1 MGGSSGGKGGKSEQ
15 QKTETSAPPEW
26 AAPLFKTGAKDAMN
40 LYNSGQGGNVYQ
52 GERVADLSDTTKNA
66 INGLQNTAGNYG
78 NSYLQG
84 LASGPNV
91 SAKNLAS
98 MAAGKMVG
106 GNASFNQALQNT
118 LDNTANT
125 INSQMSGAGRY
136 GSGAHSGVMSKQLGE
151 TATSALSNQYNRDVQ
166 NMMNANQMI
175 DSANNNQLGAASNYY
190 QGQGN
195 ALLNAL
201 KGSTLLDQNSQ
212 QKLDAARQKW
222 GEEDNRGWNRLAMLL
237 SAAQGAAGNYGPTSA
252 KQTAKQSG
260 NPLQS
265 IGKGISAGLGLFG
278 KSDIRA
284 KENISLVG
292 KRNGYNVYDFNYIGE
307 PQRYRGV
314 MAQEVLK
321 TNPNAVAVDPRDGL
335 LMVDYSKLGFE
346 MERVG

>member
-1 MGGSSGGKGGKSEQ
+1 MGGSSSGKGGKTKQTSTQ
-15 QKTETSAPPEW
+15 TSAPPSW

-52 GERVADLSDTTKNA
+52 GERVGDLSNNTLNA

-84 LASGPNV
+84 LASGQN
-91 SAKNLAS
+91 ATAQNLKDL
-98 MAAGKMVG
+98 AAGKML
-106 GNASFNQALQNT
+106 GNNAAFNQSLQNS
-118 LDNTANT
+118 LDNAATT

-136 GSGAHSGVMSKQLGE
+136 GSGAHTGVMAQQLGQLS
-151 TATSALSNQYNRDVQ
+151 TSGLSDQYNKDIE
-166 NMMNANQMI
+166 NMMNANQLI
-175 DSANNNQLGAASNYY
+175 DNANNNQLAAAGNYY

-195 ALLNAL
+195 AFLNAL
-201 KGSTLLDQNSQ
+201 KGGTQLDQNNQ
-212 QKLDAARQKW
+212 QKLDAAREQW
-222 GEEDNRGWNRLAMLL
+222 NEEDNRGWNRLSMLL
-237 SAAQGAAGNYGPTSA
+237 SAAQGAAGNYGTTTGN
-252 KQTAKQSG
+252 QTQKQSG
-260 NPLQS
+260 NS
-265 IGKGISAGLGLFG
+265 FNNIGNGLAALGGLFG

-307 PQRYRGV
+307 SQRYRGV

>member
-1 MGGSSGGKGGKSEQ
+1 MGGSSGGKGSKSEQ
-15 QKTETSAPPEW
+15 QKTETSAPPSW
-26 AAPLFKTGAKDAMN
+26 AAPLFTTGAKDAMN

-66 INGLQNTAGNYG
+66 INGLQNTAANYG

-91 SAKNLAS
+91 SAKNLAN
-98 MAAGKMVG
+98 MAAGRMVG

-118 LDNTANT
+118 LDNTATT

-136 GSGAHSGVMSKQLGE
+136 GSGAHSGVMSRQLGQ
-151 TATSALSNQYNRDVQ
+151 TATGALSNQYNQDVQ

-175 DSANNNQLGAASNYY
+175 DSANNNQLAAASNYY
-190 QGQGN
+190 QGQSN

-237 SAAQGAAGNYGPTSA
+237 GAAQGAAGNYGTTSA

-260 NPLQS
+260 NSLQS

-284 KENISLVG
+284 KENIRFFG
-292 KRNGYNVYDFNYIGE
+292 KRNGYNIYDFNYIGE

-321 TNPNAVAVDPRDGL
+321 TNPDAVAVDPRDGL

>member
-1 MGGSSGGKGGKSEQ
+1 MGGSSGGKGSKSEQ
-15 QKTETSAPPEW
+15 QKTETSAPPSW
-26 AAPLFKTGAKDAMN
+26 AAPLFTTGAKDAMN

-66 INGLQNTAGNYG
+66 INGLQNTAANYG

-91 SAKNLAS
+91 SAKNLAN
-98 MAAGKMVG
+98 MAAGRMVG

-118 LDNTANT
+118 LDNTATT

-136 GSGAHSGVMSKQLGE
+136 GSGAHSGVMSRQLGQ
-151 TATSALSNQYNRDVQ
+151 TATGALSNQYNQDVQ

-175 DSANNNQLGAASNYY
+175 DSANNNQLAAASNYY
-190 QGQGN
+190 QGQSN

-237 SAAQGAAGNYGPTSA
+237 GAAQGAAGNYGTTSA
-252 KQTAKQSG
+252 KQTAKQSD
-260 NPLQS
+260 NSLQS

-284 KENISLVG
+284 KENISPVG

-321 TNPNAVAVDPRDGL
+321 TNPDAVAVDPRDGL
-335 LMVDYSKLGFE
+335 LMVDYSKLGFR

>member
-1 MGGSSGGKGGKSEQ
+1 MGGSSGGKGSKSEQ

-66 INGLQNTAGNYG
+66 INGLQNTVGNYG

-91 SAKNLAS
+91 SAKNLAN

-136 GSGAHSGVMSKQLGE
+136 GSGAHSGVMSRQLGQ
-151 TATSALSNQYNRDVQ
+151 TATGALSNQYNQDVQ

-175 DSANNNQLGAASNYY
+175 DSANNNQLAAASNYY

-237 SAAQGAAGNYGPTSA
+237 GAAQGAAGNYGTTSA

-284 KENISLVG
+284 KETIRFVG
-292 KRNGYNVYDFNYIGE
+292 KRNGYNIYDFNYIGE

-321 TNPNAVAVDPRDGL
+321 TNPDAVAVDPRDGL
-335 LMVDYSKLGFE
+335 LMVDYSKLGFR

>member
-1 MGGSSGGKGGKSEQ
+1 MGGSSGGKGSKSEQ
-15 QKTETSAPPEW
+15 QKTETSAPPSW
-26 AAPLFKTGAKDAMN
+26 AAPLFTTGAKDAMN

-66 INGLQNTAGNYG
+66 INGLQNTAANYG

-91 SAKNLAS
+91 SAKNLAN
-98 MAAGKMVG
+98 MAAGRMVG

-118 LDNTANT
+118 LDNTATT

-136 GSGAHSGVMSKQLGE
+136 GSGAHSGVMSRQLGQ
-151 TATSALSNQYNRDVQ
+151 TATGALSNQYNRDVQ

-175 DSANNNQLGAASNYY
+175 DSANNNQLAAASNYY

-237 SAAQGAAGNYGPTSA
+237 GAAQGAAGNYGTTSA
-252 KQTAKQSG
+252 KQTAKQSD
-260 NPLQS
+260 NSLQS

-284 KENISLVG
+284 KENISPVG

-321 TNPNAVAVDPRDGL
+321 TDPDAVAVDPRDGL
-335 LMVDYSKLGFE
+335 LMVDYSKLGFR

>member
-1 MGGSSGGKGGKSEQ
+1 MGGSSGGKGSKSKQ
-15 QKTETSAPPEW
+15 TQTQTSAPPSW
-26 AAPLFKTGAKDAMN
+26 ATPLFKTGANDAMN

-84 LASGPNV
+84 LAGGPNV
-91 SAKNLAS
+91 SAKNLAD

-118 LDNTANT
+118 LDNTATT

-136 GSGAHSGVMSKQLGE
+136 GSGAHSGVMSRQLGE
-151 TATSALSNQYNRDVQ
+151 TATSALSNQYNQDVQ
-166 NMMNANQMI
+166 NMMNANQII

-195 ALLNAL
+195 ALLDAL
-201 KGSTLLDQNSQ
+201 KGSTILDQNNQ
-212 QKLDAARQKW
+212 QKLDAAREKW

-237 SAAQGAAGNYGPTSA
+237 SAAQGSAGNYGTTTGQA
-252 KQTAKQSG
+252 TGQQGG
-260 NPLQS
+260 NSLQR
-265 IGKGISAGLGLFG
+265 IGGGIATGLGLLG

-284 KENISLVG
+284 KENIRFVG
-292 KRNGYNVYDFNYIGE
+292 KRNGHNVYDFNYIGK

-314 MAQEVLK
+314 MAQEILE
-321 TNPNAVAVDPRDGL
+321 TNPDAVAVDPRDGL
-335 LMVDYSKLGFE
+335 LMVNYSKLGFE
-346 MERVG
+346 MERIG

>member
-1 MGGSSGGKGGKSEQ
+1 MGGSSGGKGSKSEQ
-15 QKTETSAPPEW
+15 QKTETSAPPSW
-26 AAPLFKTGAKDAMN
+26 AAPLFTTGAKDAMN

-66 INGLQNTAGNYG
+66 INGLQNTAANYG

-91 SAKNLAS
+91 SAKNLAN
-98 MAAGKMVG
+98 MAAGRMVG

-136 GSGAHSGVMSKQLGE
+136 GSGAHSGVMSRQLGQ
-151 TATSALSNQYNRDVQ
+151 TATGALSNQYNQDVQ

-175 DSANNNQLGAASNYY
+175 DSANNNQLAAASNYY

-237 SAAQGAAGNYGPTSA
+237 SAAQGAAGNYGTTSA
-252 KQTAKQSG
+252 KQTAKQSD
-260 NPLQS
+260 NSLQS

-321 TNPNAVAVDPRDGL
+321 TNPDAVAVDPRDGL

>member
-1 MGGSSGGKGGKSEQ
+1 MGGSSSGKGS
-15 QKTETSAPPEW
+15 KTKQTSTQTSAPPEW

-66 INGLQNTAGNYG
+66 INGLQNTAANYG

-91 SAKNLAS
+91 SGQNLAN

-106 GNASFNQALQNT
+106 GNTNFNQALQNT

-136 GSGAHSGVMSKQLGE
+136 GSGAHSGVMSRQLGE
-151 TATSALSNQYNRDVQ
+151 TATGALSNQYNQDVQ

-175 DSANNNQLGAASNYY
+175 DSANNNQLGAASSYY

-212 QKLDAARQKW
+212 QKLDATREKW

-237 SAAQGAAGNYGPTSA
+237 GAAQGAAGNYGTTSA

-265 IGKGISAGLGLFG
+265 IGNGISAGLGLFG

-292 KRNGYNVYDFNYIGE
+292 KRNGYNIYDFNYIGK

-314 MAQEVLK
+314 MAQEILEN
-321 TNPNAVAVDPRDGL
+321 NPEAVAIDPRDGL

-346 MERVG
+346 MERVK